1 LQALPRGVLLT
12 PAQAAQFL
20 GLSRQRVDQ
29 LRVSGQL
36 TAVGERQKWMYEPEV
51 LEAFLANPP
60 CKLQPKERRS
70 GPRAR
75 AKPTVPQEL
84 PPLEAQ
90 TFVVAG
96 DGPLKKLPTVSFARP
111 EPPPPP
117 SEKQVPAGLEE
128 FSEFLNQD
136 GSFNMERCRSWA
148 EFEKARKLQ
157 VERLAAEG
165 KYVQE
170 SEIAPAWQ
178 KTLISINRS
187 VMAIPNRMKADNPDM
202 TLNEVAQ
209 LEKLCREALKTA
221 AAEVQEL
228 SNAD

>member
-1 LQALPRGVLLT
+1 MQALPRGVLLT

-20 GLSRQRVDQ
+20 GVSRPRIDQ
-29 LRVSGQL
+29 LRLNGQL
-36 TAVGERQKWMYEPEV
+36 KAVGERQKWLYEPEV
-51 LEAFLANPP
+51 LEAFLQNPP
-60 CKLQPKERRS
+60 CKMQPKGRRS
-70 GPRAR
+70 GR
-75 AKPTVPQEL
+75 KPKAPSATPQEL

-96 DGPLKKLPTVSFARP
+96 DGPITKLPTVTFA
-111 EPPPPP
+111 PPPPP
-117 SEKQVPAGLEE
+117 PTEKQVPSGLEE
-128 FSEFLNQD
+128 YAEFLNQD

-221 AAEVQEL
+221 AAEVEEL

>member
-1 LQALPRGVLLT
+1 MT
-12 PAQAAQFL
+12 
-20 GLSRQRVDQ
+20 RQRVDQ
-29 LRVSGQL
+29 FRREGLLRS
-36 TAVGERQKWMYEPEV
+36 VGEPRKWMYEPEA
-51 LEAFLANPP
+51 LEDFLANPP
-60 CKLQPKERRS
+60 CKMQPKGRRS
-70 GPRAR
+70 GRPPKDPDAPP
-75 AKPTVPQEL
+75 KEL
-84 PPLEAQ
+84 PPLETQA
-90 TFVVAG
+90 FVVAEKG
-96 DGPLKKLPTVSFARP
+96 SAPRVRMATFTPPL
-111 EPPPPP
+111 PPP
-117 SEKQVPAGLEE
+117 SEKQVPVGLEE
-128 FSEFLNQD
+128 YAEFLNHD

-221 AAEVQEL
+221 AAEVEEL